1 VGHDEIR
8 RLLAEELAR
17 QAPPPMGDLVAA
29 SVRQGRRMRRTRNLW
44 TAGGAGGL
52 ALACL
57 VAGVFLVT
65 GGAPRGTAGTNLGF
79 AAPTYPS
86 ASPTGTHTGPEAG
99 HPETTHSVPAA
110 PASPTQVST
119 ADPKVKATTRG
130 MLELLSHLL
139 PEGTRSTPAQASD
152 GSLFVGLNLD
162 RGHGVGMVRL
172 SVVSGHPVDRTHCPS
187 GSTCRTLPDGNF
199 VAMVDLPDNCIERH
213 AAFLSRKDGITVG
226 IQMSSCLSWNGTTN
240 PPSQVVLSDEEAI
253 AVADDPRWGT
263 EMVKSLVDGGQR
275 DFPHLSTFS

>member
-8 RLLAEELAR
+8 RLLAEELAQ

-29 SVRQGRRMRRTRNLW
+29 SVRQGRRMRRTRSLW

-65 GGAPRGTAGTNLGF
+65 GGSPRGTAGTNLGF
-79 AAPTYPS
+79 AAPAHPS
-86 ASPTGTHTGPEAG
+86 ASPAGTHTGPE
-99 HPETTHSVPAA
+99 TTHSAPLA
-110 PASPTQVST
+110 PASPAHGST
-119 ADPKVKATTRG
+119 DDPKVKATTQG

-139 PEGTRSTPAQASD
+139 PKGTRSTPAQASD

-172 SVVSGHPVDRTHCPS
+172 SVVSGHPVDGTHCPS

-199 VAMVDLPDNCIERH
+199 AEMIDLPENCIERH
-213 AAFLSRKDGITVG
+213 VVFLRRKDGIIVA

-253 AVADDPRWGT
+253 AIAADPRWGT